1 MHVNFSILNSRQEKH
16 DAPVVTKVNVE
27 VVVDT
32 TFATTLRAFTFCYQ
46 NCVRVHSLFL
56 FLYKKYSFT
65 SPLEPIKYLQSSA

>member
-16 DAPVVTKVNVE
+16 DAPAVTKVNVE

-46 NCVRVHSLFL
+46 NCVHSLFL